1 LQIEEK
7 DIESTPDGGIET
19 VNPIGGESPAA
30 TTLQSTGIIVGNIT
44 YPNAGSYQ
52 STVEFIESGGR
63 CGTILPPDRGN
74 ESGASRAPADC
85 SLNQSDNLDDYA
97 PGQVITIPV
106 WVHIIMNDDGSQG
119 AITNALVQSQI
130 DVLNEDYQAT
140 AGTPGA
146 NGTDVAIQFQLAGI
160 TRTNNSAWF
169 DACYYCGTV
178 GGNPDETYKI
188 NLNVDPD
195 QYLNIYTKEWSDY
208 AGLLGYATFPQEDA
222 GNAIDGVAINWQNFG
237 RPALGGG
244 PYDQGRTTTHE
255 VGHYL
260 GLYHTFQDGC
270 GAAASPACYSDC
282 DLICD
287 TNPVESPN
295 YGPCNPN
302 TSCSTSDPVTN
313 YMDYTDDACMDNFT
327 PEQARRMRCA
337 ILNYRSSLP
346 LPTVSDT
353 NYGSEP
359 DTNVYITFSEDM
371 DDSTFTNPNISV
383 SGSSSGSHTCT
394 FSFSHSTHVLTI
406 DPQTDFDYDEAVTV
420 TIGTGVEDLAGNG
433 LATPYVF
440 DFPIVPYI
448 PDTNIIISFSQ
459 DEVDIFHIVTITA
472 EVIDDNTGSP
482 MADTIVMFSSSLS
495 GPFTNPD
502 IPVSGHPLWAMTN
515 ADGIATIDWEPKV
528 AGEAIITAEVEGFT
542 PAQKTLTVRNPGINI
557 DLFLT
562 EKTRTDTSTT
572 YQIRAIVTLDD
583 GTPVGSEWIC
593 FDSPDIPLDECM
605 DTAGSGEATTDI
617 TICVNEILGFRECAT
632 FAVSCGP
639 IPEIPV
645 FETLPVRS
653 RSGLA
658 WSGDG
663 RILAG
668 VAQSPRTV
676 QLYNFMTQ
684 ASSESGMLEDGRN
697 IYSMRANAAGDKVA
711 VGQSGGYLSTVDLA
725 TGTVTGPY
733 DTGLGS
739 LRAVDWCG
747 SDIIVGSLNG
757 DIGSYRPAWSENW
770 ETTTGDLELVWSV
783 RSDGSGK
790 FVAGD
795 DAGNL
800 FLYRCSDGAQLDKEP
815 SIGGDDSWELYGT
828 AWAPDGTQVAVA
840 GQRFAYVYPVSATS
854 FGSRT
859 ALTGFESTR
868 TVFATDYVLD
878 RNGDSTIV
886 TGCTWVNYF
895 APSGGSATAI
905 SYAGDTYSLAWNPVH
920 RILAVGYETQA
931 KLINLS
937 DDLLPPDISVIPGS
951 VTVPYGTDSIVLEI
965 TVEDASFLRELTVEV
980 NGVPILGIPPIPPE
994 QYSASR
1000 DVEVDLNVDPNDVVI
1015 RAWDL
1020 YRTILQGQ

>member
-1 LQIEEK
+1 
-7 DIESTPDGGIET
+7 
-19 VNPIGGESPAA
+19 
-30 TTLQSTGIIVGNIT
+30 
-44 YPNAGSYQ
+44 
-52 STVEFIESGGR
+52 
-63 CGTILPPDRGN
+63 
-74 ESGASRAPADC
+74 
-85 SLNQSDNLDDYA
+85 
-97 PGQVITIPV
+97 
-106 WVHIIMNDDGSQG
+106 
-119 AITNALVQSQI
+119 
-130 DVLNEDYQAT
+130 
-140 AGTPGA
+140 
-146 NGTDVAIQFQLAGI
+146 
-160 TRTNNSAWF
+160 
-169 DACYYCGTV
+169 
-178 GGNPDETYKI
+178 
-188 NLNVDPD
+188 
-195 QYLNIYTKEWSDY
+195 
-208 AGLLGYATFPQEDA
+208 
-222 GNAIDGVAINWQNFG
+222 
-237 RPALGGG
+237 
-244 PYDQGRTTTHE
+244 
-255 VGHYL
+255 
-260 GLYHTFQDGC
+260 
-270 GAAASPACYSDC
+270 
-282 DLICD
+282 
-287 TNPVESPN
+287 
-295 YGPCNPN
+295 
-302 TSCSTSDPVTN
+302 
-313 YMDYTDDACMDNFT
+313 
-327 PEQARRMRCA
+327 
-337 ILNYRSSLP
+337 
-346 LPTVSDT
+346 
-353 NYGSEP
+353 
-359 DTNVYITFSEDM
+359 
-371 DDSTFTNPNISV
+371 
-383 SGSSSGSHTCT
+383 
-394 FSFSHSTHVLTI
+394 
-406 DPQTDFDYDEAVTV
+406 
-420 TIGTGVEDLAGNG
+420 
-433 LATPYVF
+433 
-440 DFPIVPYI
+440 
-448 PDTNIIISFSQ
+448 
-459 DEVDIFHIVTITA
+459 
-472 EVIDDNTGSP
+472 
-482 MADTIVMFSSSLS
+482 
-495 GPFTNPD
+495 
-502 IPVSGHPLWAMTN
+502 
-515 ADGIATIDWEPKV
+515 
-528 AGEAIITAEVEGFT
+528 
-542 PAQKTLTVRNPGINI
+542 
-557 DLFLT
+557 
-562 EKTRTDTSTT
+562 
-572 YQIRAIVTLDD
+572 
-583 GTPVGSEWIC
+583 
-593 FDSPDIPLDECM
+593 
-605 DTAGSGEATTDI
+605 
-617 TICVNEILGFRECAT
+617 
-632 FAVSCGP
+632 
-639 IPEIPV
+639 
-645 FETLPVRS
+645 
-653 RSGLA
+653 
-658 WSGDG
+658 
-663 RILAG
+663 
-668 VAQSPRTV
+668 
-676 QLYNFMTQ
+676 
-684 ASSESGMLEDGRN
+684 MLEDGRN

-1020 YRTILQGQ
+1020 YRNEAEIPITITRLDDTTGPMISDVIVSPSIGALNETFTIAAYITDEMPIADVEAHIQDIGENDIAVLPMRDDGTGGDAIAGDGTYTALWDSTGVPSGFYLLDIHAEDTHLPPNETYLDNCALFEVEEPTPPQYTIIFYTDPTNGGTITFDGSTYGNGQNTTKPDGLYPVSTDYDSSYYEFDQWTTAAGVSVLDPGSPSTTANVSGDGSIKAWFTTLAATVDISVVLQGGSRPPEAWEVPITIRFFEPGADVMTDLPVYQFDLTTTKVDSTAICQCVGIVPGTYEITARASNCPECEEGNCTLTNVKRSVVISAPSTAVDMGTLLAGDANCDGIINISDFGILAVSYMCSVGEPCYDCRADFDCNGIINISDFGLLAVNYMEISPVDIS